1 MGVVTRIEGLR
12 AAELPEALRE
22 RLGLDPDAVVTLSAE
37 RPRTPEEKLAAI
49 KEIQE
54 RWAELPVLNE
64 GTDDELVGYNDL
76 GHFD

>member
-1 MGVVTRIEGLR
+1 MGVVTRIEGVR

-22 RLGLDPDAVVTLSAE
+22 RLGLTEDAVVTLSAE

-49 KEIQE
+49 EEIQA

-64 GTDDELVGYNDL
+64 GTDDELVGYNEF